1 MTELHLV
8 RLPLDLRTF
17 TTWALNNGY
26 LDTPPRDKRGKPRE
40 AEIGYALHAALT
52 GLFGAQAPRP
62 FAVSP
67 LSGRGRRRAG
77 IGLGTRAGVVDVF
90 GYAGATIDSLRTLAQ
105 LASDELHAVIAWDDA
120 SSKPMPARW
129 PKNLRLRF
137 ELRACP
143 VRRIMKP
150 LTTTPR
156 AKLPATTLSKGKEV
170 DAFQVAAV
178 RALESSGTFPARDGI
193 YLEWLS
199 ERFAPQPDRPHAAAL
214 VPNTVRVE
222 AYRSVRLLRRPRG
235 QDGRRSAQWL
245 TRPDVSFTGVLEVAD
260 PDAFSELLANGVGR
274 HCAFGFGMLLLRP
287 A

>member
-17 TTWALNNGY
+17 TAWALNHGY
-26 LDTPPRDKRGKPRE
+26 MDTPPRDRRGKPRD

-62 FAVSP
+62 FAVSQLGGP
-67 LSGRGRRRAG
+67 GRRHSD
-77 IGLGTRAGVVDVF
+77 IGLATRAGVVDVL
-90 GYAGATIDSLRTLAQ
+90 GYAGVAIDSLRTLAQ
-105 LASDELHAVIAWDDA
+105 LADDELHAVIAWDDA
-120 SSKPMPARW
+120 RSKSMPARW

-143 VRRIMKP
+143 VRRLMKP
-150 LTTTPR
+150 LTTTSRPNL
-156 AKLPATTLSKGKEV
+156 AATTLSKGKEV

-178 RALESSGTFPARDGI
+178 RALDGSGAVPARDGI

-199 ERFAPQPDRPHAAAL
+199 ERFEPRPDRPPAASL

-245 TRPDVSFTGVLEVAD
+245 TRPDVSFTGVLEVTD
-260 PDAFSELLANGVGR
+260 PDAFSELLVNGVGR
-274 HCAFGFGMLLLRP
+274 HCGFGFGMLLLRP